1 VGFFGT
7 YLYES
12 GRWSERDSAREAT
25 EPWLFLNIYDSDIA
39 TIMYRPCGPGT
50 GITFLGHTPRKYF
63 DDPEAS
69 LPTDTVLESAGLA
82 VWWASHRDLDDD
94 LERAAKQTEIASYLA
109 SDADWDLA
117 WPRDDEDIDCPVEVT
132 VGRFLEALGLAV
144 PEDLGFSRRS

>member
-12 GRWSERDSAREAT
+12 GRWSERDDAREAT

-39 TIMYRPCGPGT
+39 TIMYRPCAPGT
-50 GITFLGHTPRKYF
+50 GMTFIGHTPRKYF

-82 VWWASHRDLDDD
+82 AWWADHRGLDDD

-117 WPRDDEDIDCPVEVT
+117 WPRDDEDNDRPVEVT

-144 PEDLGFSRRS
+144 PDELGFSRRP